1 MIMESITDIE
11 EQLASL
17 EAGQKILLC
26 ASGVNM
32 VLTASVL
39 FHLLSR

>member
-1 MIMESITDIE
+1 MVMESITDIKA
-11 EQLASL
+11 LLTRL

-26 ASGVNM
+26 ASGVNIA
-32 VLTASVL
+32 LTASVL